1 MINGT
6 RKQKIYLSIITLFIL
21 ITTPVILY
29 ADSDKK
35 EGKEYSKAGALNIS
49 IQEAILI
56 ALENNRAF
64 RIERLN
70 PEIMKTYEAEQEAQF
85 DPVLSVDSSLS
96 KSTLASGIADL
107 TKIERKQNTGEISK
121 RFSTGTEIAAGVATE
136 DLASSRPG
144 SERIRSAQG
153 NISITQSLL
162 QGFGRTVNLANLNRA
177 RAASRV
183 SEYEL
188 RGFAES
194 LVAEVEKTC
203 WDYIL
208 RQRRI
213 NIFMDS
219 LKLAEDQLAETQK
232 RIDIGKLAKVEL
244 YAAQAEVALRREALI
259 NARSDLSLTGLK
271 LRRLLN
277 YSNDDSTEREIT
289 ILDKPVVTEVQL
301 DETINHV
308 QVALKQRPEINQ
320 TRLEIERGELETVRT
335 KNGLLPL
342 LDFFITF
349 GKTGYADSFGNAFR
363 NINDNKYDIAA
374 GIAFEF
380 PLKNRADKARHKRA
394 ILSKQQMEE
403 SLTNLEQLVEVDVR
417 SSLIEINRAGEQ
429 VTATEATRK
438 FQEESLR
445 AETEKFRVGKSTA
458 LLVARAQRDFLVG
471 QLAEIEAVITYLK
484 AIIDFYQSEGTL
496 LERSGISVLGG

>member
-1 MINGT
+1 MIHRI
-6 RKQKIYLSIITLFIL
+6 RKQKIYLSNIILFALL
-21 ITTPVILY
+21 ITPVILH
-29 ADSDKK
+29 ASSGEK
-35 EGKEYSKAGALNIS
+35 EDKEYSKEGAFKIS

-70 PEIMKTYEAEQEAQF
+70 PDIMKTYEVEQEAQF
-85 DPVLSVDSSLS
+85 DPVFSVGSSLS

-107 TKIERKQNTGEISK
+107 TKIERKQSQGEISK
-121 RFSTGTEIAAGVATE
+121 RFSTGTEIAVGLATQ
-136 DLASSRPG
+136 DLDSARSGRVH
-144 SERIRSAQG
+144 SAQG
-153 NISITQSLL
+153 SVTMTQSLL
-162 QGFGRTVNLANLNRA
+162 EGFGKTVNLANLNRA
-177 RAASRV
+177 RAASKV

-208 RQRRI
+208 SQRRMKI
-213 NIFMDS
+213 YMDS

-259 NARSDLSLTGLK
+259 NARSDLAITGLELK
-271 LRRLLN
+271 RLLN
-277 YSNDDSTEREIT
+277 YSNDNLMEREIT
-289 ILDKPVVTEVQL
+289 ILDKPVATAVKI

-308 QVALKQRPEINQ
+308 QVALKKRPEINQ
-320 TRLEIERGELETVRT
+320 TRLEIERGELEIART

-342 LDFFITF
+342 LDFFITL
-349 GKTGYADSFGNAFR
+349 GKTGYADSYGNAFK

-374 GIAFEF
+374 GITFELPF
-380 PLKNRADKARHKRA
+380 RNRADKARNKRA

-403 SLTNLEQLVEVDVR
+403 ALINLEQLVEVDVR
-417 SSLIEINRAGEQ
+417 SSLIEINRAREQ
-429 VTATEATRK
+429 VAATEATRRL
-438 FQEESLR
+438 QEESLK

-471 QLAEIEAVITYLK
+471 QLGEIQAVITYLK
-484 AIIDFYQSEGTL
+484 AIIDFYQCEGTI
-496 LERSGISVLGG
+496 LEQRGISAPGS